1 MSPASGHRRGERR
14 VMIALGGNALAIRNE
29 PLDATPQI
37 RTIARAVEALAPL
50 SMHHQLLVAHGNG
63 PQVGLLALESSAD
76 ASLAAPYPLDALVA
90 ETQGLIGYWLLAAM
104 QNALPNREFVAMIT
118 RTLVDAGDSAFGRPS
133 KFVGPTY
140 TEDTARGVAARH
152 GWTVERD
159 GAFWRRVVASPVP
172 TAVLEIAVIERLV
185 DAGVIV
191 VCGGGGGIPM
201 IRGDDGRLDGVEA
214 VVDKDLTAAL
224 IAESVHA
231 DFLLLLTDVA
241 AVETDF
247 GQPGSEPITRATPAD
262 LRHRQ
267 FAAGSMGPK
276 IDAVCRFVERTGGV
290 AAIGALEDAGRIL
303 AGEAGTIVTPTG
315 YFRGHGGHGDLGP

>member
-1 MSPASGHRRGERR
+1 MSQASGQRRGERR

-37 RTIARAVEALAPL
+37 RTIARAVEALAPV
-50 SMHHQLLVAHGNG
+50 SVHHQLLVA
-63 PQVGLLALESSAD
+63 
-76 ASLAAPYPLDALVA
+76 
-90 ETQGLIGYWLLAAM
+90 I
-104 QNALPNREFVAMIT
+104 IT
-118 RTLVDAGDSAFGRPS
+118 RTLVDAGDSAFGKPS

-140 TEDTARGVAARH
+140 TEDTAHVVAARH
-152 GWTVERD
+152 GWTVARD

-172 TAVLEIAVIERLV
+172 TAVLEIALIERLV

-315 YFRGHGGHGDLGP
+315 YFRGHGDIGP